1 MSSKKSQILNLWEN
15 SYKQNVQN
23 KFITYFEA
31 VNMIS
36 NETSLDLKATEQILK
51 SSFIFIENIHNEN
64 HHKRHC

>member
-15 SYKQNVQN
+15 SYKHNVEN

-36 NETSLDLKATEQILK
+36 NETSSDMQTTEKILK
-51 SSFIFIENIHNEN
+51 NSFIFKKIEDRN
-64 HHKRHC
+64 HHKRHY